1 MEENRRLDFAVMAQ
15 STASGTSSRRYM
27 REHDVNVSS
36 SSRYVDSEWEIKEAL
51 RQRELEEAR
60 ARAAQM
66 EKTMRWWSDC
76 TANWREKWSKVR
88 NERNMARE
96 EAKVLRAK
104 LEIAMKDANTY
115 KHESQE
121 LEMKNEQLKNE
132 MEKIHMLLLKHAGQF
147 NQQIFSVLESDQ
159 QLRSTLGI
167 DELLDFYS
175 NVDQQEKGSEKEP
188 ITCQRSF
195 EESSAAVGNHS
206 ALPDRDIEEYV
217 LQGAVP
223 KHAVE
228 LYKEGSMSTLDRDIA
243 QLVAETSIDSKAE
256 KRQSSIEMYNEE
268 VLAQK
273 LSMLQLRLDEA
284 TKTISAEREEKSSLH
299 RGMEKLRAEI
309 TQLQEQCIELQESRA
324 EAMRE
329 LMELKERYQ
338 DELNAAHNDLV
349 VEALSKEG
357 MDRRLSELWTELGKL
372 QAENAAEWG
381 KRERLETEK
390 ISLERENKQLRVE
403 LHELQER
410 LESRRSRPISS
421 TDADSKLLQQELLD
435 RNKELSD
442 LKHSQTKVKKLLGE
456 KTTELS
462 HAIRRLKQYEAEV
475 RRVRGRVDELK
486 KELSLAQDE
495 VDAATSSARKLQLVN
510 EDLLEQLQSA
520 NVQLEHFKNSSETGA
535 VNRSVESLD
544 NKLNDDEES
553 TDDYEANQA

>member
-1 MEENRRLDFAVMAQ
+1 MAQ

-36 SSRYVDSEWEIKEAL
+36 SPRYVDSEWETKEAL

-104 LEIAMKDANTY
+104 LEITMKDANTY

-147 NQQIFSVLESDQ
+147 NQQIFSVLESDP
-159 QLRSTLGI
+159 QLKSTLGI

-175 NVDQQEKGSEKEP
+175 NVEQQEKGSQKESLS
-188 ITCQRSF
+188 CQRSF
-195 EESSAAVGNHS
+195 EESNASMGNHS
-206 ALPDRDIEEYV
+206 VLPDRDIEEYV

-243 QLVAETSIDSKAE
+243 QLVGESSIESKAE

-273 LSMLQLRLDEA
+273 LSMMQLRLDEA

-299 RGMEKLRAEI
+299 RGMEKLRAEV

-349 VEALSKEG
+349 VETLSKEG

-390 ISLERENKQLRVE
+390 ISLERENKQLRIE
-403 LHELQER
+403 LHDLQER
-410 LESRRSRPISS
+410 LESRRSRPISGA
-421 TDADSKLLQQELLD
+421 DADTKLLQQELLD
-435 RNKELSD
+435 RNKEVAD
-442 LKHSQTKVKKLLGE
+442 LKHSQTKLKKLLSE

-462 HAIRRLKQYEAEV
+462 HAIRRLEQYEAEV

-495 VDAATSSARKLQLVN
+495 VDAATSNVRKLQRVN

-544 NKLNDDEES
+544 NKLHDDEES

>member
-1 MEENRRLDFAVMAQ
+1 MAQ

-36 SSRYVDSEWEIKEAL
+36 SSRYMPNEWETKEAL
-51 RQRELEEAR
+51 PQRELEEAR

-96 EAKVLRAK
+96 EAKALRAK

-121 LEMKNEQLKNE
+121 LELKNEQLKNE
-132 MEKIHMLLLKHAGQF
+132 IEKIHMLLLKHAGHF
-147 NQQIFSVLESDQ
+147 NQQIFSVLESDP

-167 DELLDFYS
+167 DELFDFY
-175 NVDQQEKGSEKEP
+175 NNAEQQEKGSQKDALS
-188 ITCQRSF
+188 CQRSF
-195 EESSAAVGNHS
+195 EESNVNLSFHT

-228 LYKEGSMSTLDRDIA
+228 LYKEGSLSTLDRDIA
-243 QLVAETSIDSKAE
+243 QLTVESSGETKSE

-284 TKTISAEREEKSSLH
+284 TQTIYDERVEKNSLQ
-299 RGMEKLRAEI
+299 RDMEKLKLEV
-309 TQLQEQCIELQESRA
+309 TQLQDKCVELQESRT

-329 LMELKERYQ
+329 LLELKERYQ
-338 DELNAAHNDLV
+338 DELSSTHNDLV
-349 VEALSKEG
+349 VETLSMEG
-357 MDRRLSELWTELGKL
+357 MDHRLSELWTELGKL

-390 ISLERENKQLRVE
+390 ISLERENKQLRIE
-403 LHELQER
+403 LHDLQER
-410 LESRRSRPISS
+410 LESRRSRPLS
-421 TDADSKLLQQELLD
+421 TTDIELDRKLLQQELLD

-442 LKHSQTKVKKLLGE
+442 IKHSQTKLKKLLGE

-462 HAIRRLKQYEAEV
+462 HAMRRLEQYEGEV
-475 RRVRGRVDELK
+475 KRIRGRVDELK
-486 KELSLAQDE
+486 KELSSAQDE
-495 VDAATSSARKLQLVN
+495 VDVATNSVRKLQRAN
-510 EDLLEQLQSA
+510 EDLVEQLQSA
-520 NVQLEHFKNSSETGA
+520 NVQLEHFKNSG

-544 NKLNDDEES
+544 NKLNDDEELS
-553 TDDYEANQA
+553 DDYEINQA